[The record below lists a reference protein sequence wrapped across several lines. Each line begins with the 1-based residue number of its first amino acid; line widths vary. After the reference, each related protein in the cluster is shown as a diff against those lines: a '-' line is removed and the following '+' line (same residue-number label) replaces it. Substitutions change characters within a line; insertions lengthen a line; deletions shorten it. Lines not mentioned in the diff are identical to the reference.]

1 MSQFFCSVNYVPE
14 PAMSLAQLISP
25 AQLHARQTQANLVL
39 LDCRFALDDP
49 AYGLRSYGEGHIAGA
64 QFADLE
70 TALSGPVQKGHTGR
84 HPLPEPVKLLE
95 QLRAWG
101 INHDS
106 DIVLYDDGPGAFAAR
121 AWWLLTWLGKRDRVF
136 LLDGGLKAWR
146 EAGLSLTNT
155 ASPATP
161 GHFTGQPDPQLL
173 LTATQLQQRLSDP
186 QLTLLDARAAPRF
199 RGEVEPLDPVAG
211 HIPGAQCAVFT
222 DNLDASGRFLPAA
235 QLQQRF
241 ASLLDNRPSSEL
253 VAYCGSGVTACHN
266 LFALC
271 LSGYPLAPLYAGSWS
286 EWITDAQRPVA
297 IGD

>member
-1 MSQFFCSVNYVPE
+1 MP
-14 PAMSLAQLISP
+14 LAQLISP
-25 AQLHARQTQANLVL
+25 AQLLARQGQANLVI

-49 AYGLRSYGEGHIAGA
+49 AYGRRSYNQEHIAGA

-70 TALSGPVQKGHTGR
+70 SDLSAPVVKGQTGR
-84 HPLPEPVKLLE
+84 HPLPEPATLLA

-101 INHDS
+101 VDNHS

-121 AWWLLTWLGKRDRVF
+121 AWWLLAWLGKQEGVW

-146 EAGLSLTNT
+146 EAGLALSNTPLT
-155 ASPATP
+155 PAL
-161 GHFTGQPDPQLL
+161 GNFSGQANPQLVL
-173 LTATQLQQRLSDP
+173 NAAQLQQRLDDP
-186 QLTLLDARAAPRF
+186 QLTLLDARALPRF

-222 DNLDASGRFLPAA
+222 DNLDATGRFLAPA

-241 ASLLDNRPSSEL
+241 ATLLGQRPVSDL

-266 LFALC
+266 LLALC
-271 LSGYPLAPLYAGSWS
+271 LAGYPLAPLYAGSWS
-286 EWITDAQRPVA
+286 EWITDPQRPVA
-297 IGD
+297 MGD